1 MVVIFAL
8 VLAIQFWFTAIAE
21 TSQPDQFTLGDEN
34 GTNQTDSVDVQFSA
48 EAIAN
53 IAASGAAIG
62 IIASITCYMC
72 YCYSHRERME
82 RIRTAIERNKTI
94 REKIA
99 AEKAASTRPDDTVTD
114 NQTPTS
120 DSNLI
125 ITSAES
131 TSR

>member
-94 REKIA
+94 RERIA
-99 AEKAASTRPDDTVTD
+99 AEKAASTQPDNTVID

-120 DSNLI
+120 DIDI